1 MIKHI
6 PYPSIEQFRN
16 AIHKVT
22 NAARHSGVDSNG
34 DPTYDHTRTLPT
46 LTYQGTVKCHGSNG
60 AIGLDRKTGEIW
72 YQSRENVITLE
83 KDNAGFVRHFHNIDV
98 QDGRHS
104 HNVAVRDLF
113 KPFIVTDQMVGEE
126 DFYANAIVNPTDTIV
141 IFGEWCGGNVQPNV
155 ALAKLSKRFVVFGVL
170 VDGKWLNKS
179 LVKLVK
185 NESIAVY
192 NIHDYQFETIEID
205 FNRPEISQN
214 KLSELTIKVE
224 ESCPVAKA
232 MGVDGI
238 GEGIVWKCVTEG
250 WESPDFYFKVKGE
263 KHSSSKV
270 KTLAAVDVELVAS
283 QREFAEKTVTE
294 NRCRQ
299 GIDKLRE
306 AGKKLDRTSV
316 GDFIKWV
323 VADVEKEESD
333 TAKASG
339 LDIKK
344 AGGELTKTAR
354 TWFFKNELTF

>member
-1 MIKHI
+1 MKHI

-16 AIHKVT
+16 AIHKIGCKARHAGVDVNGDPVYDHTKVLPVLTYEGTVKLHGT
-22 NAARHSGVDSNG
+22 NAA
-34 DPTYDHTRTLPT
+34 
-46 LTYQGTVKCHGSNG
+46 
-60 AIGLDRKTGEIW
+60 IGINCKTGELW
-72 YQSRENVITLE
+72 FQSRENVITLE
-83 KDNAGFVRHFHNIDV
+83 KDNAGFVRHFHEFDRSIFSRLLNLMPLGYSGGTTGF
-98 QDGRHS
+98 QCFNDGKEVE
-104 HNVAVRDLF
+104 N
-113 KPFIVTDQMVGEE
+113 
-126 DFYANAIVNPTDTIV
+126 IV
-141 IFGEWCGGNVQPNV
+141 IFGEWCGGSIQPNV
-155 ALAKLSKRFVVFGVL
+155 GIAKLSKRFVVFGVL
-170 VDGKWLNKS
+170 ADNVWLSKYY
-179 LVKLVK
+179 VKELK
-185 NESIAVY
+185 NESIGVY
-192 NIHDYQFETIEID
+192 NIYDYACESIEIN
-205 FNRPEISQN
+205 FNKPEIAQN

-232 MGVDGI
+232 MGVDGV
-238 GEGIVWKCVTEG
+238 GEGIVWKCITEG
-250 WESPDFYFKVKGE
+250 WESPEFYFKVKGE
-263 KHSSSKV
+263 KHSASKV

-344 AGGELTKTAR
+344 ASGELTKAAR
-354 TWFFKNELTF
+354 MWFFKNELTF

>member
-1 MIKHI
+1 MKHI

-22 NAARHSGVDSNG
+22 AKTRQTGVDSNG
-34 DPTYDHTRTLPT
+34 DAIFDHVKVLPV
-46 LTYQGTVKCHGSNG
+46 LTYEGTVKLHGTNA
-60 AIGLDRKTGEIW
+60 AIGFNRSLGEVW

-83 KDNAGFVRHFHNIDV
+83 KDNAGFVRHFHDKDV
-98 QDGRHS
+98 LALLFIEIKRE
-104 HNVAVRDLF
+104 HNEV
-113 KPFIVTDQMVGEE
+113 
-126 DFYANAIVNPTDTIV
+126 V
-141 IFGEWCGGNVQPNV
+141 IFGEWCGGNIQPNV
-155 ALAKLSKRFVVFGVL
+155 GIAKLSKRFVVFGVL
-170 VDGKWLNKS
+170 ADGVWQGKNVVHK
-179 LVKLVK
+179 VKH
-185 NESIAVY
+185 ESIGVY
-192 NIHDYQFETIEID
+192 NIYDYPCETIEID
-205 FNRPEISQN
+205 INKPEISQN

-232 MGVDGI
+232 MGVDGV
-238 GEGIVWKCVTEG
+238 GEGIVWKCITEG
-250 WESPDFYFKVKGE
+250 WESPEFYFKVKGE
-263 KHSSSKV
+263 KHSASKV

-344 AGGELTKTAR
+344 ASGELTKAAR
-354 TWFFKNELTF
+354 MWFFKNELTF

>member
-1 MIKHI
+1 MSKHI

-22 NAARHSGVDSNG
+22 NAARQNGVDVNG

-46 LTYQGTVKCHGSNG
+46 LTYEGTVKLHGTNAAMG
-60 AIGLDRKTGEIW
+60 INHVAGEFW

-83 KDNAGFVRHFHNIDV
+83 KDNAGFVRHFHDKGV
-98 QDGRHS
+98 ME
-104 HNVAVRDLF
+104 LF
-113 KPFIVTDQMVGEE
+113 DIEGNE
-126 DFYANAIVNPTDTIV
+126 TIV
-141 IFGEWCGGNVQPNV
+141 IFGEWCGGNIQPNV
-155 ALAKLSKRFVVFGVL
+155 AIAGLSKRFVVFGVL
-170 VDGKWLNKS
+170 ADGKWLGKEVVS
-179 LVKLVK
+179 KIK

-192 NIHDYQFETIEID
+192 NIYDIPAETISID
-205 FNRPEISQN
+205 FNMPEIARN
-214 KLSELTIKVE
+214 KLVELTIAVE
-224 ESCPVAKA
+224 KNCPFAKQYGLD
-232 MGVDGI
+232 GV
-238 GEGIVWKCVTEG
+238 GEGIVWKCVTPG

-263 KHSSSKV
+263 LHSASKV

-299 GIDKLRE
+299 GIEKLRE

-323 VADVEKEESD
+323 VADVEKEEAD

-339 LDIKK
+339 LDLKK
-344 AGGELTKTAR
+344 AGGELTKAAR
-354 TWFFKNELTF
+354 MWFFKNELTF